1 MYTKNNRE
9 KNNIEKSVAGF
20 EPAKK
25 NWVCN
30 PAHLTTLSN

>member
-1 MYTKNNRE
+1 MYTKII
-9 KNNIEKSVAGF
+9 KKKIILKKSVAGF